1 MGWTKGLGKRLVE
14 EIQGIV
20 EPTHIICIRCPTS
33 DSIPRDVSDAI
44 IQYLEVDPIPPS
56 VYPSRYSSADWR
68 ALSLVSYFHCV
79 TLAVGPPFQ
88 KSVHKWNFNLP
99 LISQPPYQISIDETL
114 DGIFLTGAGAEDVI
128 SDEIERVL
136 NGALVALVS
145 CDADSRGALARSK
158 KEELPYIQGNP
169 LPHPLSSNCVGLALI
184 RGISPHLITPQGKQ
198 NYDEKHRYVHLLTPL
213 APDMI
218 RESGV
223 RCLVKGELEISIWC
237 MLDHRNS
244 DKNYGLDAGPFLQW
258 RKEFA
263 AGSER
268 RRIRRNLMRRGQN

>member
-33 DSIPRDVSDAI
+33 DSIPRDVSDAV

-158 KEELPYIQGNP
+158 
-169 LPHPLSSNCVGLALI
+169 
-184 RGISPHLITPQGKQ
+184 
-198 NYDEKHRYVHLLTPL
+198 
-213 APDMI
+213 
-218 RESGV
+218 
-223 RCLVKGELEISIWC
+223 
-237 MLDHRNS
+237 
-244 DKNYGLDAGPFLQW
+244 
-258 RKEFA
+258 
-263 AGSER
+263 
-268 RRIRRNLMRRGQN
+268 RRNFLIYRAILYPTHCPQIVLVSL